1 MHLPSTVGA
10 EENDG
15 GGAMLGALLNVGGGG
30 IGGVGIRER
39 ALGNRD
45 TAAVL

>member
-1 MHLPSTVGA
+1 
-10 EENDG
+10 
-15 GGAMLGALLNVGGGG
+15 MLGALLNVGAGG

-45 TAAVL
+45 TAAAGSLTAL